1 MYIHIYTYVYVEDA
15 IDLPAC
21 LLAHAACLVFSWPHL
36 VSGDS
41 RWGSTYLQ
49 RAWAALLSCGEHC
62 CLVEGATPVCVVQ
75 GLVNFE
81 GYYLDGEDVYAPR
94 EAVYQGLKLE
104 DLEAE
109 AKHTQNRTM
118 VRLTSRYQIK

>member
-1 MYIHIYTYVYVEDA
+1 M
-15 IDLPAC
+15 L
-21 LLAHAACLVFSWPHL
+21 S
-36 VSGDS
+36 
-41 RWGSTYLQ
+41 
-49 RAWAALLSCGEHC
+49 AALVGNSSS
-62 CLVEGATPVCVVQ
+62 LVIFETPVCVVQ

-81 GYYLDGEDVYAPR
+81 GYYLDGEDVYAPK
-94 EAVYQGLKLE
+94 EPVYQGLKLE